1 MDGLANIIKYL
12 RVDRGLSQSDLARLL
27 GIGRSTIAGYE
38 CGARRPDHKTLLQL
52 AACFNVSVDYL
63 LGNQRSNINNSSEYS
78 TILRE
83 LNDLLNSSPI
93 PQEKKNEIINEM
105 RDYFRWKIDQA
116 RQSDSSAEE
125 E

>member
-12 RVDRGLSQSDLARLL
+12 RTDRGLSQSDLARLL
-27 GIGRSTIAGYE
+27 GIGRSTITSYE
-38 CGARRPDHKTLLQL
+38 SGARSPDYKTLLQL
-52 AACFNVSVDYL
+52 ATCFNVSVDYL
-63 LGNQRSNINNSSEYS
+63 LGNQRSNLNNSSEYS

-105 RDYFRWKIDQA
+105 KDYFRWKIDQA

>member
-12 RVDRGLSQSDLARLL
+12 RTDRGLSQSDLARLL
-27 GIGRSTIAGYE
+27 GIGRSTIASYE
-38 CGARRPDHKTLLQL
+38 SGARSPDYKTLLQL
-52 AACFNVSVDYL
+52 ATCFNVSVDYL
-63 LGNQRSNINNSSEYS
+63 LGNQRSNLNNSSEYS

-105 RDYFRWKIDQA
+105 KDYFRWKIDQA

>member
-12 RVDRGLSQSDLARLL
+12 RTDRGLSQSDLARLL
-27 GIGRSTIAGYE
+27 GIGRSTIASYE
-38 CGARRPDHKTLLQL
+38 SGARSPDHKTLLQL
-52 AACFNVSVDYL
+52 ATCFNVSVDYL
-63 LGNQRSNINNSSEYS
+63 LGNQRSNLNNSSEYS

-83 LNDLLNSSPI
+83 LNELLSSSPI